1 MSRKIKL
8 TLSEPKVIS
17 RAPESVKE
25 WGFWQFPEI
34 EYLSDGRLHAIFHIN
49 TDSEVS
55 YGKQK
60 GQAVS
65 SDMGESWVED
75 FNMTECGGILLD
87 NGDRLRIVHK
97 QSIPIDNLTLPSE
110 ISESVSYNSRFKV
123 YDASDFP
130 PELGGWYFARMT
142 KGTTEWVE
150 EQAVVNIPGETRWV
164 RSGVL
169 PIPFLW
175 RMKKAPNGTLWGIHY
190 DFRQGDKCP
199 AHLMRA
205 IFVVSEDNGKTWN
218 FRSEIPYAPDREKDP
233 YWEKRD
239 GFSEPNVAF
248 MPDGSIFCL
257 LRTTDGNGI
266 GPMYWS
272 RSTDGGRTWSDPEVF
287 DNLGVWPAIITLN
300 NGVTLTTYGRP
311 GIYLRATADPSGIE
325 WEDRYEIM
333 APDASGLTNTCA
345 YTDLIALDDNTAYL
359 IYSDFYYPDDE
370 GKKRK
375 TILGRKIT
383 VHI

>member
-17 RAPESVKE
+17 RAPEIVKE
-25 WGFWQFPEI
+25 WGFWQFPGI

-49 TDSEVS
+49 TDSAVS

-60 GQAVS
+60 GHAVS

-97 QSIPIDNLTLPSE
+97 QSIPIDNLTLPNE

-130 PELGGWYFARMT
+130 PELGGWYFARMA
-142 KGTTEWVE
+142 KGTYEWVE

-205 IFVVSEDNGKTWN
+205 IFVVSEDNGKTWS
-218 FRSEIPYAPDREKDP
+218 FRGEIPYASDKEKDP
-233 YWEKRD
+233 YWDKRD

-248 MPDGSIFCL
+248 MTDGSIFCL
-257 LRTTDGNGI
+257 LRTTDGNGV

-272 RSTDGGRTWSDPEVF
+272 RSTDEGKTWSDPEVF
-287 DNLGVWPAIITLN
+287 DSLGVWPAIITLN

-325 WEDRYEIM
+325 WGDRYEIM
-333 APDASGLTNTCA
+333 APNASGLTNTCA